1 MATSSATVSRLQNNI
16 VLATNL
22 TLSIRQDANDDP
34 NVGSAQNV
42 SSSATGLL
50 STLAP
55 VALVAL
61 VWFTLFLIFR
71 RWFPRNYRPRTFLGS
86 IQERE
91 RSPKLPDGL
100 FGWFSSFFSISD
112 SYVLN
117 HHSLDGYLFLR
128 LLKMAVITCLVGC
141 CITFPVLFPI
151 NITGGGGKS
160 QLDIL
165 TLGNVTNNYYKMFAH
180 TGCAYLFFGFVI
192 YMITRESIYY
202 INLRQAYLLSP
213 YYASRLSS
221 RTVLFTSV
229 PDEYLNETNLRR
241 MLGESVERV
250 WIPTDT
256 SDLEDEV
263 KERDK
268 TSLKLEAAETKLIK
282 AANAAR
288 LKASKKKAKKD
299 NEDIALEELTPDVE
313 GGSASSRYV
322 SAKDRPTHRLKPLIG
337 KKVDTIDWCRAELE
351 KRIPKVQEM
360 QNKHRALDGIKKIN
374 AVFVQFSTLQEA
386 QSAYQSLT
394 HHQVLHMAP
403 RYTGMTPGEIIWSNL
418 RIKWWERVIRVT
430 ATVSFVVALIVFWSF
445 PVAAVGF
452 ISNLDN
458 LKDWNSGSPP
468 TTFKEG
474 FTWLNWLLAL
484 PHTIFGVVSGLL
496 PTVALAILM
505 SVLPIILRLMARL
518 GGDPSLSA
526 IELTVQNTY
535 FGFQVVQ
542 VFLVAT
548 LGSAASSALG
558 SILPNHIDQI
568 PSLLASSIPKASN
581 FYLSYFV
588 LQGLGVVSGTL
599 LNLSGLVLFI
609 VLGKFLDNTPRKMY
623 KRWTSLSSMS
633 WGTVFPPYTNLF
645 VIAICYAII
654 APLVLLFAAIG
665 LYLFYLAY
673 RYNLLYVS
681 NANIDTKGRVYPRAL
696 QQVFVGLYIA
706 EGCLIGLFAIAT
718 GSSVGALGPLI
729 LMIIF
734 MVFTALYH
742 LSLNAALEPL
752 INYLPKSLEAEERRL
767 LDEDT
772 EAERGEKGMTATNN
786 TELGPSPHTKP
797 TFWQKFLRP
806 DIYTDYATMRR
817 LVPKMINI
825 RYEDEE
831 EQHAYY
837 NPAVTAGP
845 QLLWIPRDPM
855 GVSRQEVRETSKV
868 IPITDEGASLD
879 EKNKIVWDAEDG
891 RPPIWQAPV
900 YY

>member
-1 MATSSATVSRLQNNI
+1 MAATSATVPRPQNNM
-16 VLATNL
+16 VLATSL

-61 VWFTLFLIFR
+61 VWFALFLIFR

-100 FGWFSSFFSISD
+100 FGWFSNFFNVPD

-128 LLKMAVITCLVGC
+128 LLKMAVITC
-141 CITFPVLFPI
+141 
-151 NITGGGGKS
+151 GGGKS

-180 TGCAYLFFGFVI
+180 TGCAYLFF
-192 YMITRESIYY
+192 ESIYY

-256 SDLEDEV
+256 GDLEDEV

-268 TSLKLEAAETKLIK
+268 TALKLEAAETKLIK

-288 LKASKKKAKKD
+288 LKVNKKKAKKD

-313 GGSASSRYV
+313 GGSAASRYI

-351 KRIPKVQEM
+351 KRIPKVEEM
-360 QNKHRALDGIKKIN
+360 QNKHKALDGVKKIN
-374 AVFVQFSTLQEA
+374 AVFVQFTTLQEA

-418 RIKWWERVIRVT
+418 RIKWWERVLRVT
-430 ATVSFVVALIVFWSF
+430 ATISFVVALIVFWSF

-458 LKDWNSGSPP
+458 LKDWSSGNPP

-484 PHTIFGVVSGLL
+484 PHVIFGVVSGLL

-526 IELTVQNTY
+526 VELTVQNTY

-568 PSLLASSIPKASN
+568 PTLLASSIPKASN

-599 LNLSGLVLFI
+599 LNLTGLVVFI
-609 VLGKFLDNTPRKMY
+609 ILGKFLDNTPRKMY
-623 KRWTSLSSMS
+623 KRWTSLASMS

-654 APLVLLFAAIG
+654 APLVLIFAAIG

-734 MVFTALYH
+734 LVFTALYH

-767 LDEDT
+767 LDED
-772 EAERGEKGMTATNN
+772 ENAERGEKGMVPDTT
-786 TELGPSPHTKP
+786 TELGPSPHAKP
-797 TFWQKFLRP
+797 TFWKKFLRP
-806 DIYTDYATMRR
+806 DVYTDYATMRR
-817 LVPKMINI
+817 LVPKTISI
-825 RYEDEE
+825 RYESEE

-845 QLLWIPRDPM
+845 HLLWIPRDPM
-855 GVSRQEVRETSKV
+855 GVSRQEVRDTSKV
-868 IPITDEGASLD
+868 IPITDEGATLD

-891 RPPIWQAPV
+891 RPPIWERPV

>member
-1 MATSSATVSRLQNNI
+1 MAATS
-16 VLATNL
+16 ATN
-22 TLSIRQDANDDP
+22 ANDDP
-34 NVGSAQNV
+34 NVGSAQHA

-55 VALVAL
+55 VALIAL
-61 VWFTLFLIFR
+61 VWFALFLIFR
-71 RWFPRNYRPRTFLGS
+71 KWFPRNYRPRTFLGS

-91 RSPKLPDGL
+91 RSPALPDGIFAW
-100 FGWFSSFFSISD
+100 FGNFFNVPD

-128 LLKMAVITCLVGC
+128 LLKMAVFTCLVGC

-165 TLGNVTNNYYKMFAH
+165 TMGNVTNNYYKLFAH

-192 YMITRESIYY
+192 YMVTRESIYY

-229 PDEYLNETNLRR
+229 PDEYLNEANIRR

-256 SDLEDEV
+256 GDLEDEV
-263 KERDK
+263 KVRDK
-268 TSLKLEAAETKLIK
+268 TALKLEAAETKLVK

-288 LKASKKKAKKD
+288 LKVNKKKAKKD
-299 NEDIALEELTPDVE
+299 HEDIALEELTPDVE
-313 GGSASSRYV
+313 GGSAASRYL

-351 KRIPKVQEM
+351 KRIPKIEEL
-360 QNKHRALDGIKKIN
+360 QNKHKTLDGVKKVN
-374 AVFVQFSTLQEA
+374 AVFVQFTTLQEA

-418 RIKWWERVIRVT
+418 RIKWWERVLRFT

-458 LKDWNSGSPP
+458 LKDYDSGNPP

-484 PHTIFGVVSGLL
+484 PQVIFGVVSGLL

-526 IELTVQNTY
+526 VELTVQNTY

-558 SILPNHIDQI
+558 EILPNHINQI
-568 PSLLASSIPKASN
+568 PTLLASSIPKASN

-599 LNLSGLVLFI
+599 LNLTGLVVFI
-609 VLGKFLDNTPRKMY
+609 ILGKFLDNTPRKMY
-623 KRWTSLSSMS
+623 KRWTSLAGMS

-654 APLVLLFAAIG
+654 APLVLIFAAIG

-706 EGCLIGLFAIAT
+706 EFCLIGLFAIAT

-742 LSLNAALEPL
+742 LALNAALEPL

-767 LDEDT
+767 LDEDAN
-772 EAERGEKGMTATNN
+772 AEKGEKGMVADTNVD
-786 TELGPSPHTKP
+786 LGPSPHAKP
-797 TFWQKFLRP
+797 TFLKKFLRP

-817 LVPKMINI
+817 LVPKMVGV
-825 RYEDEE
+825 RYESEE
-831 EQHAYY
+831 EDDAYF
-837 NPAVTAGP
+837 NPAVTSQP

-855 GVSRQEVRETSKV
+855 GVSRQEVRDTSKV
-868 IPITDEGASLD
+868 IPITDEGATLD
-879 EKNKIVWDAEDG
+879 EKNKIVWDAQDG
-891 RPPIWQAPV
+891 RPPIWERPV

>member
-1 MATSSATVSRLQNNI
+1 MV
-16 VLATNL
+16 
-22 TLSIRQDANDDP
+22 
-34 NVGSAQNV
+34 
-42 SSSATGLL
+42 
-50 STLAP
+50 
-55 VALVAL
+55 
-61 VWFTLFLIFR
+61 
-71 RWFPRNYRPRTFLGS
+71 
-86 IQERE
+86 
-91 RSPKLPDGL
+91 
-100 FGWFSSFFSISD
+100 
-112 SYVLN
+112 
-117 HHSLDGYLFLR
+117 
-128 LLKMAVITCLVGC
+128 
-141 CITFPVLFPI
+141 
-151 NITGGGGKS
+151 
-160 QLDIL
+160 
-165 TLGNVTNNYYKMFAH
+165 
-180 TGCAYLFFGFVI
+180 
-192 YMITRESIYY
+192 TRESIYY

-229 PDEYLNETNLRR
+229 PDEYLIEANLRR

-256 SDLEDEV
+256 GDLEDEV

-268 TSLKLEAAETKLIK
+268 TAFKLEAAETKLIK

-288 LKASKKKAKKD
+288 LKANKKKAKKD
-299 NEDIALEELTPDVE
+299 HEDIALEELTPDVE
-313 GGSASSRYV
+313 GGSAASRYL

-351 KRIPKVQEM
+351 KRIPKVEEM
-360 QNKHRALDGIKKIN
+360 QNQHKTLDGVKKIN
-374 AVFVQFSTLQEA
+374 AVFVQFTTLQEA

-418 RIKWWERVIRVT
+418 RIKWWERVLRVT

-458 LKDWNSGSPP
+458 LKDWDSGNPP

-484 PHTIFGVVSGLL
+484 PQVIFGVVSGLL

-526 IELTVQNTY
+526 VELTVQNTY

-558 SILPNHIDQI
+558 SILPNHINQI
-568 PSLLASSIPKASN
+568 PTLLASSIPKASN

-599 LNLSGLVLFI
+599 LNLSGLVVFI
-609 VLGKFLDNTPRKMY
+609 ILGKFLDNTPRKMY

-654 APLVLLFAAIG
+654 APLVLIFAAIG

-706 EGCLIGLFAIAT
+706 EFCLIGLFAIAT

-734 MVFTALYH
+734 LVFTALYH

-767 LDEDT
+767 LDEDAN
-772 EAERGEKGMTATNN
+772 AEKGEKGMVADTNV
-786 TELGPSPHTKP
+786 ELGPPPHAKP
-797 TFWQKFLRP
+797 TFWKKFLRP

-817 LVPKMINI
+817 LVPKMVSI
-825 RYEDEE
+825 RYESEE
-831 EQHAYY
+831 EQHAYF
-837 NPAVTAGP
+837 NPAVTAQP

-855 GVSRQEVRETSKV
+855 GISRQEVRDTSKV
-868 IPITDEGASLD
+868 IPITDEGATLD

-891 RPPIWQAPV
+891 RPPIWERPV

>member
-1 MATSSATVSRLQNNI
+1 MAATS
-16 VLATNL
+16 ATN
-22 TLSIRQDANDDP
+22 ANDDP
-34 NVGSAQNV
+34 NVGSAQHA

-55 VALVAL
+55 VALIAL
-61 VWFTLFLIFR
+61 VWFALFLIFR
-71 RWFPRNYRPRTFLGS
+71 KWFPRNYRPRTFLGS

-91 RSPKLPDGL
+91 RSPALPDGIFAW
-100 FGWFSSFFSISD
+100 FGNFFNVPD

-128 LLKMAVITCLVGC
+128 LLKIAVFTCLVGC

-165 TLGNVTNNYYKMFAH
+165 TMGNVTNNYYKLFAH

-192 YMITRESIYY
+192 YMVTRESIYY

-229 PDEYLNETNLRR
+229 PDEYLNEANIRR

-256 SDLEDEV
+256 GDLEDEV
-263 KERDK
+263 KVRDK
-268 TSLKLEAAETKLIK
+268 TALKLEAAETKLIK

-288 LKASKKKAKKD
+288 LKANKKKAKKD
-299 NEDIALEELTPDVE
+299 HEDIALEELTPDVE
-313 GGSASSRYV
+313 GGSAASRYL

-351 KRIPKVQEM
+351 KRIPKVEEM
-360 QNKHRALDGIKKIN
+360 QSKHKTLDGVKKVN
-374 AVFVQFSTLQEA
+374 AVFVQFTSLQEA

-418 RIKWWERVIRVT
+418 RIKWWERVLRFT

-458 LKDWNSGSPP
+458 LKDYDSGNPP

-484 PHTIFGVVSGLL
+484 PQVIFGVVSGLL

-526 IELTVQNTY
+526 VELTVQNTY

-558 SILPNHIDQI
+558 EILPNHINQI
-568 PSLLASSIPKASN
+568 PTLLASSIPKASN

-599 LNLSGLVLFI
+599 LNLTGLVVFI
-609 VLGKFLDNTPRKMY
+609 ILGKFLDNTPRKMY
-623 KRWTSLSSMS
+623 KRWTSLAGMS

-654 APLVLLFAAIG
+654 APLVLIFAAIG

-706 EGCLIGLFAIAT
+706 EFCLIGLFAIAT

-742 LSLNAALEPL
+742 LALNAALEPL

-767 LDEDT
+767 LDEDANV
-772 EAERGEKGMTATNN
+772 EKGEKGMVADTNVD
-786 TELGPSPHTKP
+786 LGPSPHEKP
-797 TFWQKFLRP
+797 TFLKKFLRP

-817 LVPKMINI
+817 LVPKMVGV
-825 RYEDEE
+825 RYESEE
-831 EQHAYY
+831 EDDAYF
-837 NPAVTAGP
+837 NPAVTSQP

-855 GVSRQEVRETSKV
+855 GVSRQEVRDTSKV
-868 IPITDEGASLD
+868 IPITDEGATLD
-879 EKNKIVWDAEDG
+879 EKNKIVWDAQDG
-891 RPPIWQAPV
+891 RPPIWERPV

>member
-1 MATSSATVSRLQNNI
+1 
-16 VLATNL
+16 
-22 TLSIRQDANDDP
+22 
-34 NVGSAQNV
+34 
-42 SSSATGLL
+42 
-50 STLAP
+50 
-55 VALVAL
+55 
-61 VWFTLFLIFR
+61 
-71 RWFPRNYRPRTFLGS
+71 
-86 IQERE
+86 
-91 RSPKLPDGL
+91 
-100 FGWFSSFFSISD
+100 
-112 SYVLN
+112 
-117 HHSLDGYLFLR
+117 
-128 LLKMAVITCLVGC
+128 
-141 CITFPVLFPI
+141 
-151 NITGGGGKS
+151 
-160 QLDIL
+160 
-165 TLGNVTNNYYKMFAH
+165 
-180 TGCAYLFFGFVI
+180 
-192 YMITRESIYY
+192 MITRESIYY

-229 PDEYLNETNLRR
+229 PDEYLDETNLRR

-256 SDLEDEV
+256 GDLEDEV

-268 TSLKLEAAETKLIK
+268 TALKLEAAETKLIK

-288 LKASKKKAKKD
+288 LKANKKKG
-299 NEDIALEELTPDVE
+299 NRGEEDIALEELNHDAE
-313 GGSASSRYV
+313 AGSASSRYI

-351 KRIPKVQEM
+351 KSIPKVEEM
-360 QNKHRALDGIKKIN
+360 QHKHRSLDGVKKIN
-374 AVFVQFSTLQEA
+374 AVFVQFTTLQEA

-418 RIKWWERVIRVT
+418 RIKWWERVIRTVS
-430 ATVSFVVALIVFWSF
+430 TVSFVVALVVFWSF

-458 LKDWNSGSPP
+458 LKDWSSGNPP
-468 TTFKEG
+468 TRFKEG

-484 PHTIFGVVSGLL
+484 PQVIFGVVSGLL

-505 SVLPIILRLMARL
+505 ALLPIILRLMARL

-526 IELTVQNTY
+526 VELTVQNTY

-558 SILPNHIDQI
+558 SILPDHLDRI
-568 PSLLASSIPKASN
+568 PSLLASSIPAASN

-588 LQGLGVVSGTL
+588 LQGLAVVSGTL
-599 LNLSGLVLFI
+599 LNLTGLVVYMI
-609 VLGKFLDNTPRKMY
+609 LGKLLDNTPRKMY
-623 KRWTSLSSMS
+623 KRWVSLSGMS

-673 RYNLLYVS
+673 RYNLLYVAA
-681 NANIDTKGRVYPRAL
+681 ANIDTKGRVYPRAL

-706 EGCLIGLFAIAT
+706 EGCLVGLFALAT
-718 GSSVGALGPLI
+718 GSSRGALGPMI
-729 LMIIF
+729 LMIILLI
-734 MVFTALYH
+734 FTALYH
-742 LSLNAALEPL
+742 LALNAALEPL

-767 LDEDT
+767 LDEDL
-772 EAERGEKGMTATNN
+772 EAERGEKGMVANKN
-786 TELGPSPHTKP
+786 IELGPSPHGKP
-797 TFWQKFLRP
+797 GILKKFLRP

-817 LVPKMINI
+817 MVPKMINI
-825 RYEDEE
+825 RYEPEE
-831 EQHAYY
+831 EKNAYF
-837 NPAVTAGP
+837 NPAVTSEP
-845 QLLWIPRDPM
+845 LLLWIPRDPM
-855 GVSRQEVRETSKV
+855 GVSRQEVRDTGKV
-868 IPITDEGASLD
+868 IPVTDEGATLD
-879 EKNKIVWDAEDG
+879 EKNKIVWDAEEG
-891 RPPIWQAPV
+891 RPPIWERPV

>member
-1 MATSSATVSRLQNNI
+1 MAATS
-16 VLATNL
+16 ATN
-22 TLSIRQDANDDP
+22 ANDDP
-34 NVGSAQNV
+34 NVGSAQHA

-55 VALVAL
+55 VALIAL

-71 RWFPRNYRPRTFLGS
+71 KWFPRNYRPRTFLGS

-91 RSPKLPDGL
+91 RSPALPDGL
-100 FGWFSSFFSISD
+100 FAWFGNFFNVPD

-128 LLKMAVITCLVGC
+128 LLKMAVFTCLVGC

-165 TLGNVTNNYYKMFAH
+165 TMGNVTNNYYKLFAH

-192 YMITRESIYY
+192 YMVTRESIYY

-229 PDEYLNETNLRR
+229 PDEYLNEANLRR

-256 SDLEDEV
+256 GDLEDEV
-263 KERDK
+263 KQRDK
-268 TSLKLEAAETKLIK
+268 TALKLEAAETKLIK

-288 LKASKKKAKKD
+288 LKVNKKKAKKD
-299 NEDIALEELTPDVE
+299 HEDIALEELTPDVE
-313 GGSASSRYV
+313 GGSAASRYL

-351 KRIPKVQEM
+351 KSIPKVEEM
-360 QNKHRALDGIKKIN
+360 QNKHKTLDGVKKIN
-374 AVFVQFSTLQEA
+374 AVFVQFTTLQEA

-418 RIKWWERVIRVT
+418 RIKWWERVLRVT
-430 ATVSFVVALIVFWSF
+430 ATISFVVALIVFWSF

-458 LKDWNSGSPP
+458 LKDWDSGNPP

-484 PHTIFGVVSGLL
+484 PQVIFGVVSGLL

-526 IELTVQNTY
+526 VELTVQNTY

-558 SILPNHIDQI
+558 SILPNHINQI
-568 PSLLASSIPKASN
+568 PTLLASSIPKASN

-599 LNLSGLVLFI
+599 LNLSGLVIFI
-609 VLGKFLDNTPRKMY
+609 ILGKFLDNTPRKMY
-623 KRWTSLSSMS
+623 KRWTSLASMS

-654 APLVLLFAAIG
+654 APLVLIFAAIG

-706 EGCLIGLFAIAT
+706 EFCLIGLFAIAT

-734 MVFTALYH
+734 LVFTALYH

-767 LDEDT
+767 LDED
-772 EAERGEKGMTATNN
+772 ANVERGEKGMVADTNV
-786 TELGPSPHTKP
+786 ELGPPPHAKP
-797 TFWQKFLRP
+797 TFWKKFLRP

-817 LVPKMINI
+817 LVPKMVSI
-825 RYEDEE
+825 RYESEE
-831 EQHAYY
+831 EQDAYF
-837 NPAVTAGP
+837 NPAVTAQP

-855 GVSRQEVRETSKV
+855 GISRQEVRDTSKV
-868 IPITDEGASLD
+868 IPITDEGATLD

-891 RPPIWQAPV
+891 RPPIWERPV

>member
-1 MATSSATVSRLQNNI
+1 MAATS
-16 VLATNL
+16 ATN
-22 TLSIRQDANDDP
+22 ANDDP
-34 NVGSAQNV
+34 NVGSAQHA

-55 VALVAL
+55 VALIAL

-91 RSPKLPDGL
+91 RSPALPDGL
-100 FGWFSSFFSISD
+100 FAWFGNFFNVPD

-128 LLKMAVITCLVGC
+128 LLKLAVFTCLVGC

-165 TLGNVTNNYYKMFAH
+165 TMGNVTNNYYKLFAH

-192 YMITRESIYY
+192 YMVTRESIYY

-229 PDEYLNETNLRR
+229 PDEYLIEANLRR

-256 SDLEDEV
+256 GDLEDEV

-268 TSLKLEAAETKLIK
+268 TAFKLEAAETKLIK

-288 LKASKKKAKKD
+288 LKANKKKAKKD
-299 NEDIALEELTPDVE
+299 HEDIALEELTPDIE
-313 GGSASSRYV
+313 GGSAASRYL

-351 KRIPKVQEM
+351 KRIPKVEEM
-360 QNKHRALDGIKKIN
+360 QNRHKTLDGVKKIN
-374 AVFVQFSTLQEA
+374 AVFVQFTTLQEA

-418 RIKWWERVIRVT
+418 RIKWWERVLRVT

-458 LKDWNSGSPP
+458 LKDWDSGNPP

-484 PHTIFGVVSGLL
+484 PQVIFGVVSGLL

-526 IELTVQNTY
+526 VELTVQNTY

-558 SILPNHIDQI
+558 SILPNHINQI
-568 PSLLASSIPKASN
+568 PTLLASSIPKASN

-599 LNLSGLVLFI
+599 LNLSGLVVFI
-609 VLGKFLDNTPRKMY
+609 ILGKFLDNTPRKMY

-654 APLVLLFAAIG
+654 APLVLIFAAIG

-706 EGCLIGLFAIAT
+706 EFCLIGLFAIAT

-734 MVFTALYH
+734 LVFTALYH

-767 LDEDT
+767 LDEDAN
-772 EAERGEKGMTATNN
+772 AEKGEKGMVADTNV
-786 TELGPSPHTKP
+786 ELGPPPHAKP
-797 TFWQKFLRP
+797 TFWKKFLRP

-817 LVPKMINI
+817 LVPKMVSI
-825 RYEDEE
+825 RYESEE
-831 EQHAYY
+831 EQHAYF
-837 NPAVTAGP
+837 NPAVTAQP

-855 GVSRQEVRETSKV
+855 GISRQEVRDTSKV
-868 IPITDEGASLD
+868 IPITDEGATLD

-891 RPPIWQAPV
+891 RPPIWERPV

>member
-1 MATSSATVSRLQNNI
+1 MAGTSATN
-16 VLATNL
+16 
-22 TLSIRQDANDDP
+22 ANDDP
-34 NVGSAQNV
+34 NVGSAQGS
-42 SSSATGLL
+42 SSSATSLL

-55 VALVAL
+55 VALIAL
-61 VWFTLFLIFR
+61 VWFALFLIFR

-100 FGWFSSFFSISD
+100 FGWFGNFFNVPD

-229 PDEYLNETNLRR
+229 PDEYLNEANLRR

-256 SDLEDEV
+256 GDLEDEV

-268 TSLKLEAAETKLIK
+268 TALKLEAAETKLIK

-288 LKASKKKAKKD
+288 LKANKKKAKKH

-313 GGSASSRYV
+313 GGSAASRYI

-351 KRIPKVQEM
+351 KRIPKVEEM
-360 QNKHRALDGIKKIN
+360 QNQHKALDGVKKIN
-374 AVFVQFSTLQEA
+374 AVFVQFTTLQEA

-418 RIKWWERVIRVT
+418 RIKWWERVLR
-430 ATVSFVVALIVFWSF
+430 
-445 PVAAVGF
+445 
-452 ISNLDN
+452 
-458 LKDWNSGSPP
+458 SGNPP
-468 TTFKEG
+468 TTFKKG

-484 PHTIFGVVSGLL
+484 PHSIFGVVSGLL

-526 IELTVQNTY
+526 VELTVQNTY

-558 SILPNHIDQI
+558 SILPNHINMI
-568 PSLLASSIPKASN
+568 PTLLASSIPKASN

-599 LNLSGLVLFI
+599 LNLTGLVVFI

-718 GSSVGALGPLI
+718 GSSVGALGPLV

-767 LDEDT
+767 LDEDAN
-772 EAERGEKGMTATNN
+772 AERGEKGMVADTNA
-786 TELGPSPHTKP
+786 ELGPSPHVKP
-797 TFWQKFLRP
+797 AFWKKFLRP

-817 LVPKMINI
+817 MVPKMISI
-825 RYEDEE
+825 RYESAEA
-831 EQHAYY
+831 QHAYY
-837 NPAVTAGP
+837 NPAVTSGP
-845 QLLWIPRDPM
+845 ALLWIPRDPM
-855 GVSRQEVRETSKV
+855 GVSRQEVRDTSKV
-868 IPITDEGASLD
+868 IPITDEGATLD
-879 EKNKIVWDAEDG
+879 DKNKIVWDAEDG
-891 RPPIWQAPV
+891 RPPIWERPV

>member
-1 MATSSATVSRLQNNI
+1 MV
-16 VLATNL
+16 
-22 TLSIRQDANDDP
+22 
-34 NVGSAQNV
+34 
-42 SSSATGLL
+42 
-50 STLAP
+50 
-55 VALVAL
+55 
-61 VWFTLFLIFR
+61 
-71 RWFPRNYRPRTFLGS
+71 
-86 IQERE
+86 
-91 RSPKLPDGL
+91 
-100 FGWFSSFFSISD
+100 
-112 SYVLN
+112 
-117 HHSLDGYLFLR
+117 
-128 LLKMAVITCLVGC
+128 
-141 CITFPVLFPI
+141 
-151 NITGGGGKS
+151 
-160 QLDIL
+160 
-165 TLGNVTNNYYKMFAH
+165 
-180 TGCAYLFFGFVI
+180 
-192 YMITRESIYY
+192 TRESIFY

-229 PDEYLNETNLRR
+229 PDEYLHESNLRR

-256 SDLEDEV
+256 GDLEDEV

-268 TSLKLEAAETKLIK
+268 TALKLEAAETKLIK

-288 LKASKKKAKKD
+288 LKANKKKAKKH

-313 GGSASSRYV
+313 GGSAASRYI

-351 KRIPKVQEM
+351 KRIPKVAEM
-360 QNKHRALDGIKKIN
+360 QNQHKALDGVKKIN
-374 AVFVQFSTLQEA
+374 AVFVQFTTLQEA

-418 RIKWWERVIRVT
+418 RIKWWERVLRVT

-458 LKDWNSGSPP
+458 LKDWSSNPP

-484 PHTIFGVVSGLL
+484 PHSIFGVVSGLL

-526 IELTVQNTY
+526 VELTVQNTY

-599 LNLSGLVLFI
+599 LNLSGLVIFI
-609 VLGKFLDNTPRKMY
+609 VLGKFLDKTPRKMY

-654 APLVLLFAAIG
+654 APLVLIFAAGG

-718 GSSVGALGPLI
+718 GSSIGALGPLV

-767 LDEDT
+767 LDEDAN
-772 EAERGEKGMTATNN
+772 AERGEKGMVADTN
-786 TELGPSPHTKP
+786 TGLGPSPHAKP
-797 TFWQKFLRP
+797 AFWKKFLRP
-806 DIYTDYATMRR
+806 DVYTDYATMRR
-817 LVPKMINI
+817 MVPKMISI
-825 RYEDEE
+825 RYEPEE
-831 EQHAYY
+831 AQHAYY

-845 QLLWIPRDPM
+845 ALLWIPRDPM
-855 GVSRQEVRETSKV
+855 GVSKQEVRDTSKV
-868 IPITDEGASLD
+868 IPITDEGATLD

-891 RPPIWQAPV
+891 RPPIWERPV

>member
-1 MATSSATVSRLQNNI
+1 MAATS
-16 VLATNL
+16 ATN
-22 TLSIRQDANDDP
+22 ANDDP
-34 NVGSAQNV
+34 NVGSAQHA

-55 VALVAL
+55 VALIAL
-61 VWFTLFLIFR
+61 VWFALFLIFR
-71 RWFPRNYRPRTFLGS
+71 KWFPRNYRPRTFLDS

-91 RSPKLPDGL
+91 RSPALPDGIFAW
-100 FGWFSSFFSISD
+100 FGNFFNVPD

-128 LLKMAVITCLVGC
+128 LLKMAVFTCLVGC

-165 TLGNVTNNYYKMFAH
+165 TMGNVTNNYYKLFAH

-192 YMITRESIYY
+192 YMVTRESIYY

-229 PDEYLNETNLRR
+229 PDEYLNEANIRR

-256 SDLEDEV
+256 GDLEDEV
-263 KERDK
+263 KVRDK
-268 TSLKLEAAETKLIK
+268 TALKLEAAETKLIK

-288 LKASKKKAKKD
+288 LKVNKKKAKKD
-299 NEDIALEELTPDVE
+299 HEDIALEELTPDVE
-313 GGSASSRYV
+313 GGSAASRYL

-351 KRIPKVQEM
+351 KRIPKVEEM
-360 QNKHRALDGIKKIN
+360 QNKHKTLDGVKKVN
-374 AVFVQFSTLQEA
+374 AVFVQFISLQEA

-418 RIKWWERVIRVT
+418 RIKWWERVLRFT

-458 LKDWNSGSPP
+458 LKDYDSGNPP

-484 PHTIFGVVSGLL
+484 PQVIFGVVSGLL

-505 SVLPIILRLMARL
+505 SVLPIILRLMARI

-526 IELTVQNTY
+526 VELTVQNTY

-558 SILPNHIDQI
+558 EILPNHINQI
-568 PSLLASSIPKASN
+568 PTLLASSIPKASN

-599 LNLSGLVLFI
+599 LNLTGLVVFI
-609 VLGKFLDNTPRKMY
+609 ILGKFLDNTPRKMY
-623 KRWTSLSSMS
+623 KRWTSLAGMS

-654 APLVLLFAAIG
+654 APLVLIFAAIG

-706 EGCLIGLFAIAT
+706 EFCLIGLFAIAT

-742 LSLNAALEPL
+742 LALNAALEPL

-767 LDEDT
+767 LDEDANV
-772 EAERGEKGMTATNN
+772 EKGEKGMVADTNVD
-786 TELGPSPHTKP
+786 LGPSPHEKP
-797 TFWQKFLRP
+797 TFLKKFLRP

-817 LVPKMINI
+817 LVPKMVGV
-825 RYEDEE
+825 RYESEE
-831 EQHAYY
+831 EDDAYF
-837 NPAVTAGP
+837 NPAVTSQP

-855 GVSRQEVRETSKV
+855 GVSRQEVRDTSKV
-868 IPITDEGASLD
+868 IPITDEGATLD
-879 EKNKIVWDAEDG
+879 EKNKIVWDAQDG
-891 RPPIWQAPV
+891 RPPIWERPV

>member
-1 MATSSATVSRLQNNI
+1 
-16 VLATNL
+16 
-22 TLSIRQDANDDP
+22 
-34 NVGSAQNV
+34 
-42 SSSATGLL
+42 
-50 STLAP
+50 
-55 VALVAL
+55 
-61 VWFTLFLIFR
+61 
-71 RWFPRNYRPRTFLGS
+71 
-86 IQERE
+86 
-91 RSPKLPDGL
+91 
-100 FGWFSSFFSISD
+100 
-112 SYVLN
+112 
-117 HHSLDGYLFLR
+117 
-128 LLKMAVITCLVGC
+128 
-141 CITFPVLFPI
+141 
-151 NITGGGGKS
+151 
-160 QLDIL
+160 
-165 TLGNVTNNYYKMFAH
+165 
-180 TGCAYLFFGFVI
+180 
-192 YMITRESIYY
+192 MITRESIYY
-202 INLRQAYLLSP
+202 INLRHAYLLSP

-229 PDEYLNETNLRR
+229 PEEYLNEANLRR

-256 SDLEDEV
+256 GDLEDEV

-268 TSLKLEAAETKLIK
+268 TALKLEAAETKLIK

-288 LKASKKKAKKD
+288 LKSNKKKAKKHS
-299 NEDIALEELTPDVE
+299 EDIALEELTPDVE
-313 GGSASSRYV
+313 GGFAASRYI
-322 SAKDRPTHRLKPLIG
+322 SAKNRPTHRLKPLIG

-351 KRIPKVQEM
+351 KRIPKVEAM
-360 QNKHRALDGIKKIN
+360 QNQHKTLDGVKKIN
-374 AVFVQFSTLQEA
+374 AVFVQFTTLQEA

-418 RIKWWERVIRVT
+418 RIKWWERVLRVT
-430 ATVSFVVALIVFWSF
+430 ATTSFVVALIIFWSF
-445 PVAAVGF
+445 PVAIVGF

-458 LKDWNSGSPP
+458 LKDWQSGNPP

-484 PHTIFGVVSGLL
+484 PHSIFGVVSGLL
-496 PTVALAILM
+496 PTVALAVLM

-526 IELTVQNTY
+526 VELTVQNTY

-558 SILPNHIDQI
+558 SILPNHINQI
-568 PSLLASSIPKASN
+568 PTMLASSIPKASN

-599 LNLSGLVLFI
+599 LNLSGLVIFI
-609 VLGKFLDNTPRKMY
+609 VLGKFLDKTPRKMY

-654 APLVLLFAAIG
+654 APLVLIFAAVG

-706 EGCLIGLFAIAT
+706 EGCLIGLFAIST
-718 GSSVGALGPLI
+718 GSSIGALGPLV

-767 LDEDT
+767 LDEDMT
-772 EAERGEKGMTATNN
+772 AERGEKGMGADPS
-786 TELGPSPHTKP
+786 EALGSSPHDKP
-797 TFWQKFLRP
+797 AFWKKFLRP
-806 DIYTDYATMRR
+806 DVYTDYATMRR
-817 LVPKMINI
+817 MVPKMVNI
-825 RYEDEE
+825 RYESEE
-831 EQHAYY
+831 EQHAYF
-837 NPAVTAGP
+837 NPAITAAP
-845 QLLWIPRDPM
+845 TLLWIPRDPM
-855 GVSRQEVRETSKV
+855 GVSRQEVRDTSKV

-891 RPPIWQAPV
+891 RPPIWQRPV

>member
-1 MATSSATVSRLQNNI
+1 MV
-16 VLATNL
+16 
-22 TLSIRQDANDDP
+22 
-34 NVGSAQNV
+34 
-42 SSSATGLL
+42 
-50 STLAP
+50 
-55 VALVAL
+55 
-61 VWFTLFLIFR
+61 
-71 RWFPRNYRPRTFLGS
+71 
-86 IQERE
+86 
-91 RSPKLPDGL
+91 
-100 FGWFSSFFSISD
+100 
-112 SYVLN
+112 
-117 HHSLDGYLFLR
+117 
-128 LLKMAVITCLVGC
+128 
-141 CITFPVLFPI
+141 
-151 NITGGGGKS
+151 
-160 QLDIL
+160 
-165 TLGNVTNNYYKMFAH
+165 
-180 TGCAYLFFGFVI
+180 
-192 YMITRESIYY
+192 TRESIYY

-229 PDEYLNETNLRR
+229 PDEYLNEANIRR

-256 SDLEDEV
+256 GDLEDEV
-263 KERDK
+263 KVRDK
-268 TSLKLEAAETKLIK
+268 TALKLEAAETKLIK

-288 LKASKKKAKKD
+288 LKANKKKAKKD
-299 NEDIALEELTPDVE
+299 HEDIALEELTPDVE
-313 GGSASSRYV
+313 GGSAASRYL

-351 KRIPKVQEM
+351 KRIPKVEEM
-360 QNKHRALDGIKKIN
+360 QSKHKTLDGVKKVN
-374 AVFVQFSTLQEA
+374 AVFVQFTSLQEA

-418 RIKWWERVIRVT
+418 RIKWWERVLRFT

-458 LKDWNSGSPP
+458 LKDYDSGNPP

-484 PHTIFGVVSGLL
+484 PQVIFGVVSGLL

-526 IELTVQNTY
+526 VELTVQNTY

-558 SILPNHIDQI
+558 EILPNHINQI
-568 PSLLASSIPKASN
+568 PTLLASSIPKASN

-599 LNLSGLVLFI
+599 LNLTGLVVFI
-609 VLGKFLDNTPRKMY
+609 ILGKFLDNTPRKMY
-623 KRWTSLSSMS
+623 KRWTSLAGMS

-654 APLVLLFAAIG
+654 APLVLIFAAIG

-706 EGCLIGLFAIAT
+706 EFCLIGLFAIAT

-742 LSLNAALEPL
+742 LALNAALEPL

-767 LDEDT
+767 LDEDANV
-772 EAERGEKGMTATNN
+772 EKGEKGMVADTNVD
-786 TELGPSPHTKP
+786 LGPSPHEKP
-797 TFWQKFLRP
+797 TFLKKFLRP

-817 LVPKMINI
+817 LVPKMVGV
-825 RYEDEE
+825 RYESEE
-831 EQHAYY
+831 EDDAYF
-837 NPAVTAGP
+837 NPAVTSQP

-855 GVSRQEVRETSKV
+855 GVSRQEVRDTSKV
-868 IPITDEGASLD
+868 IPITDEGATLD
-879 EKNKIVWDAEDG
+879 EKNKIVWDAQDG
-891 RPPIWQAPV
+891 RPPIWERPV

>member
-1 MATSSATVSRLQNNI
+1 MAATS
-16 VLATNL
+16 ATN
-22 TLSIRQDANDDP
+22 ANDDP
-34 NVGSAQNV
+34 NVGSAQHA

-55 VALVAL
+55 VALIAL
-61 VWFTLFLIFR
+61 VWFALFLIFR

-91 RSPKLPDGL
+91 RSPALPDGL
-100 FGWFSSFFSISD
+100 FAWFSNFFNVPDI
-112 SYVLN
+112 YVLN

-128 LLKMAVITCLVGC
+128 LLKLAVFTCLVGC

-165 TLGNVTNNYYKMFAH
+165 TMGNVTNNYYKLFAH

-192 YMITRESIYY
+192 YMVTRESIYY

-229 PDEYLNETNLRR
+229 PDEYLIEANLRR

-256 SDLEDEV
+256 GDLEDEV

-268 TSLKLEAAETKLIK
+268 TAFKLEAAETKLIK

-288 LKASKKKAKKD
+288 LKANKKKAKKD
-299 NEDIALEELTPDVE
+299 HEDIALEELTPDVE
-313 GGSASSRYV
+313 GGSAASRYL

-351 KRIPKVQEM
+351 KRIPKVEEM
-360 QNKHRALDGIKKIN
+360 QNQHKTLDGVKKIN
-374 AVFVQFSTLQEA
+374 AVFVQFTTLQEA

-418 RIKWWERVIRVT
+418 RIKWWERVLRVT

-458 LKDWNSGSPP
+458 LKDWDSGNPP

-484 PHTIFGVVSGLL
+484 PQVIFGVVSGLL

-526 IELTVQNTY
+526 VELTVQNTY

-558 SILPNHIDQI
+558 SILPNHINQI
-568 PSLLASSIPKASN
+568 PTLLASSIPKASN

-599 LNLSGLVLFI
+599 LNLSGLVVFI
-609 VLGKFLDNTPRKMY
+609 ILGKFLDNTPRKMY

-654 APLVLLFAAIG
+654 APLVLIFAAIG

-706 EGCLIGLFAIAT
+706 EFCLIGLFAIAT

-734 MVFTALYH
+734 LVFTALYH

-767 LDEDT
+767 LDEDAN
-772 EAERGEKGMTATNN
+772 AEKGEKGMVADTNV
-786 TELGPSPHTKP
+786 ELGPPPHAKP
-797 TFWQKFLRP
+797 TFWKKFLRP

-817 LVPKMINI
+817 LVPKMVSI
-825 RYEDEE
+825 RYESEE
-831 EQHAYY
+831 EQHAYF
-837 NPAVTAGP
+837 NPAVTAQP

-855 GVSRQEVRETSKV
+855 GISRQEVRDTSKV
-868 IPITDEGASLD
+868 IPITDEGATLD

-891 RPPIWQAPV
+891 RPPIWERPV

>member
-1 MATSSATVSRLQNNI
+1 M
-16 VLATNL
+16 
-22 TLSIRQDANDDP
+22 
-34 NVGSAQNV
+34 
-42 SSSATGLL
+42 
-50 STLAP
+50 
-55 VALVAL
+55 
-61 VWFTLFLIFR
+61 
-71 RWFPRNYRPRTFLGS
+71 
-86 IQERE
+86 
-91 RSPKLPDGL
+91 
-100 FGWFSSFFSISD
+100 
-112 SYVLN
+112 
-117 HHSLDGYLFLR
+117 
-128 LLKMAVITCLVGC
+128 
-141 CITFPVLFPI
+141 
-151 NITGGGGKS
+151 
-160 QLDIL
+160 
-165 TLGNVTNNYYKMFAH
+165 
-180 TGCAYLFFGFVI
+180 I
-192 YMITRESIYY
+192 YMVTRESIYY

-229 PDEYLNETNLRR
+229 PDEYLNESNLRR

-256 SDLEDEV
+256 GDLEDEV
-263 KERDK
+263 KQRDK
-268 TSLKLEAAETKLIK
+268 TALKLEAAETKLIK

-288 LKASKKKAKKD
+288 LKVNKKKGKKD
-299 NEDIALEELTPDVE
+299 SEDIALEELTPDVE
-313 GGSASSRYV
+313 GGSAASRYL
-322 SAKDRPTHRLKPLIG
+322 SAKDRPTHRMKPLIG

-351 KRIPKVQEM
+351 TRIPKVEEM
-360 QNKHRALDGIKKIN
+360 QNKHKTLDGVKKLN
-374 AVFVQFSTLQEA
+374 AVFVQFTTLQEA

-418 RIKWWERVIRVT
+418 RIKWWERVLRVT

-458 LKDWNSGSPP
+458 LKDWDSGNPP

-484 PHTIFGVVSGLL
+484 PQVIFGVVSGLL

-526 IELTVQNTY
+526 VELTVQNTY

-558 SILPNHIDQI
+558 TILPNHINEI
-568 PSLLASSIPKASN
+568 PTLLASSIPKASN

-599 LNLSGLVLFI
+599 LNLTGLVVFI
-609 VLGKFLDNTPRKMY
+609 ILGKFLDNTPRKMY
-623 KRWTSLSSMS
+623 KRWTSLASMS

-654 APLVLLFAAIG
+654 APLVLIFAAIG

-706 EGCLIGLFAIAT
+706 EFCLIGLFAIAT

-734 MVFTALYH
+734 LVFTALYH

-767 LDEDT
+767 LDEDAN
-772 EAERGEKGMTATNN
+772 AERGEKGMVADTNA
-786 TELGPSPHTKP
+786 ELGPSPHGKP
-797 TFWQKFLRP
+797 SFWKKFLRP

-817 LVPKMINI
+817 LVPKMVSI
-825 RYEDEE
+825 RYESEE
-831 EQHAYY
+831 EHDAYY
-837 NPAVTAGP
+837 NPAVTAGS

-855 GVSRQEVRETSKV
+855 GVSRQEVRDTSKV
-868 IPITDEGASLD
+868 IPITDEGATLD
-879 EKNKIVWDAEDG
+879 EKNKIVWDAQDG
-891 RPPIWQAPV
+891 RPPIWERPV

>member
-1 MATSSATVSRLQNNI
+1 MAATS
-16 VLATNL
+16 ATN
-22 TLSIRQDANDDP
+22 ANDDP
-34 NVGSAQNV
+34 NVGSAQHA

-55 VALVAL
+55 VALIAL
-61 VWFTLFLIFR
+61 VWFALFLIFR

-91 RSPKLPDGL
+91 RSPALPDGL
-100 FGWFSSFFSISD
+100 FAWFGNFFNVPD

-128 LLKMAVITCLVGC
+128 LLKLAVFTCLVGC

-165 TLGNVTNNYYKMFAH
+165 TMGNVTNNYYKLFAH

-192 YMITRESIYY
+192 YMVTRESIYY

-229 PDEYLNETNLRR
+229 PDEYLIEANLRR

-256 SDLEDEV
+256 GDLEDEV

-268 TSLKLEAAETKLIK
+268 TAFKLEAAETKLIK

-288 LKASKKKAKKD
+288 LKANKKKAKKD
-299 NEDIALEELTPDVE
+299 HEDIALEELTPDVE
-313 GGSASSRYV
+313 GGSAASRYL

-351 KRIPKVQEM
+351 KRIPKVEEM
-360 QNKHRALDGIKKIN
+360 QNQHKTLDGVKKIN
-374 AVFVQFSTLQEA
+374 AVFVQFTTLQEA

-418 RIKWWERVIRVT
+418 RIKWWERVLRVT
-430 ATVSFVVALIVFWSF
+430 ATVPFVVALIVFWSF

-458 LKDWNSGSPP
+458 LKDWDSGNPP

-484 PHTIFGVVSGLL
+484 PQVIFGVVSGLL

-526 IELTVQNTY
+526 VELTVQNTY

-558 SILPNHIDQI
+558 SILPNHINQI
-568 PSLLASSIPKASN
+568 PTLLASSIPKASN

-599 LNLSGLVLFI
+599 LNLSGLVVFI
-609 VLGKFLDNTPRKMY
+609 ILGKFLDNTPRKMY
-623 KRWTSLSSMS
+623 KRWTTLSSMS

-654 APLVLLFAAIG
+654 APLVLIFAAIG

-706 EGCLIGLFAIAT
+706 EFCLIGLFAIAT

-734 MVFTALYH
+734 LVFTALYH

-767 LDEDT
+767 LDEDAN
-772 EAERGEKGMTATNN
+772 AEKGEKGMVADTNV
-786 TELGPSPHTKP
+786 ELGPPPHAKP
-797 TFWQKFLRP
+797 TFWKKFLRP

-817 LVPKMINI
+817 LVPKMVSI
-825 RYEDEE
+825 RYESEE
-831 EQHAYY
+831 EQHAYF
-837 NPAVTAGP
+837 NPAVTAQP

-855 GVSRQEVRETSKV
+855 GISRQEVRDTSKV
-868 IPITDEGASLD
+868 IPITDEGATLD

-891 RPPIWQAPV
+891 RPPIWERPV

>member
-1 MATSSATVSRLQNNI
+1 MV
-16 VLATNL
+16 
-22 TLSIRQDANDDP
+22 
-34 NVGSAQNV
+34 
-42 SSSATGLL
+42 
-50 STLAP
+50 
-55 VALVAL
+55 
-61 VWFTLFLIFR
+61 
-71 RWFPRNYRPRTFLGS
+71 
-86 IQERE
+86 
-91 RSPKLPDGL
+91 
-100 FGWFSSFFSISD
+100 
-112 SYVLN
+112 
-117 HHSLDGYLFLR
+117 
-128 LLKMAVITCLVGC
+128 
-141 CITFPVLFPI
+141 
-151 NITGGGGKS
+151 
-160 QLDIL
+160 
-165 TLGNVTNNYYKMFAH
+165 
-180 TGCAYLFFGFVI
+180 
-192 YMITRESIYY
+192 TRESIYY

-229 PDEYLNETNLRR
+229 PDEYLNEANVRR

-256 SDLEDEV
+256 GDLEDEV

-268 TSLKLEAAETKLIK
+268 TALKLEAAETKFIK

-288 LKASKKKAKKD
+288 LKEAKKKGKRE
-299 NEDIALEELTPDVE
+299 EDIALEALNQDTEA
-313 GGSASSRYV
+313 GSIASRYL

-351 KRIPKVQEM
+351 KRIPKVREM
-360 QNKHRALDGIKKIN
+360 QAKHKSLDGVKKVN
-374 AVFVQFSTLQEA
+374 AIFVQFTTLQEA

-418 RIKWWERVIRVT
+418 RIKWWERVIRIV
-430 ATVSFVVALIVFWSF
+430 ATISFVVALVVFWSF

-452 ISNLDN
+452 ISNLEN
-458 LKDWNSGSPP
+458 LKDQSSGNPP

-474 FTWLNWLLAL
+474 FHWLNWLLAL
-484 PHTIFGVVSGLL
+484 PHVIFGVVSGLL
-496 PTVALAILM
+496 PTVALAVLM
-505 SVLPIILRLMARL
+505 SLLPIILRLMAKL

-526 IELTVQNTY
+526 VELTVQNTY

-558 SILPNHIDQI
+558 SILPDNFASI

-609 VLGKFLDNTPRKMY
+609 ILGKFLDNTPRKMY
-623 KRWTSLSSMS
+623 KRWVSLSGMS

-654 APLVLLFAAIG
+654 APLVLLFAAVG

-681 NANIDTKGRVYPRAL
+681 NVDIDTKGRVYPRAL
-696 QQVFVGLYIA
+696 QQIFVGLYIA

-718 GSSVGALGPLI
+718 GSSRGALGPMV

-734 MVFTALYH
+734 LIFTILYH
-742 LSLNAALEPL
+742 MALNTSLDPL
-752 INYLPKSLEAEERRL
+752 IRYLPKSLEAEEQRL
-767 LDEDT
+767 LHEDI
-772 EAERGEKGMTATNN
+772 EAEQGEKGMVTDSS
-786 TELGPSPHTKP
+786 TELGPSPHGKP
-797 TFWQKFLRP
+797 TFWKKFLRP
-806 DIYTDYATMRR
+806 DLYTDYATMRR
-817 LVPKMINI
+817 LVPKIISI
-825 RYEDEE
+825 RYEPAEE
-831 EQHAYY
+831 DNAYY
-837 NPAVTAGP
+837 NPAIASEP
-845 QLLWIPRDPM
+845 QLLWVPRDPM
-855 GVSRQEVRETSKV
+855 GVSRQEVSDSGKI
-868 IPITDEGASLD
+868 IPITDEGATLD
-879 EKNKIVWDAEDG
+879 EKNKIVWDADDG
-891 RPPIWQAPV
+891 RPPIWERPV

>member
-1 MATSSATVSRLQNNI
+1 MSATS
-16 VLATNL
+16 ATN
-22 TLSIRQDANDDP
+22 ANDDP

-42 SSSATGLL
+42 SSSASGLL

-55 VALVAL
+55 VALLAL

-91 RSPKLPDGL
+91 RSPKLPDGI
-100 FGWFSSFFSISD
+100 FAWFSHFFNVPD

-192 YMITRESIYY
+192 YMVTRESIFY

-229 PDEYLNETNLRR
+229 PDEYLNESNLRR

-256 SDLEDEV
+256 GDLEDEV

-268 TSLKLEAAETKLIK
+268 TALKLEAAETKLVK

-288 LKASKKKAKKD
+288 LKANKKKAKKH

-313 GGSASSRYV
+313 GGSAASRYV

-351 KRIPKVQEM
+351 KRIPKVAEM
-360 QNKHRALDGIKKIN
+360 QNQHKALDGVKKIN
-374 AVFVQFSTLQEA
+374 A
-386 QSAYQSLT
+386 
-394 HHQVLHMAP
+394 VLHMAP
-403 RYTGMTPGEIIWSNL
+403 RYTEMTPGEIIWSNL
-418 RIKWWERVIRVT
+418 RIKWWERVLRVT

-458 LKDWNSGSPP
+458 LKDWSSNPP

-484 PHTIFGVVSGLL
+484 PHSIFGVVSGLL

-526 IELTVQNTY
+526 VELTVQNTY

-599 LNLSGLVLFI
+599 LNLSGLVIFI
-609 VLGKFLDNTPRKMY
+609 VLGKFLDKTPRKMY

-645 VIAICYAII
+645 VIAIFYAII
-654 APLVLLFAAIG
+654 APLVLIFAAGG

-718 GSSVGALGPLI
+718 GSSIGALGPLV

-767 LDEDT
+767 LDEDAN
-772 EAERGEKGMTATNN
+772 AERGEKGMVADTN
-786 TELGPSPHTKP
+786 TELGPSPHAKP
-797 TFWQKFLRP
+797 TFWKKFLRP
-806 DIYTDYATMRR
+806 DVYTDYATMRR
-817 LVPKMINI
+817 MVPKMISI
-825 RYEDEE
+825 RYEPEE
-831 EQHAYY
+831 AQHAYY

-845 QLLWIPRDPM
+845 ALLWIPRDPM
-855 GVSRQEVRETSKV
+855 GVSKQEVRDTSKV
-868 IPITDEGASLD
+868 IPITDEGATLD

-891 RPPIWQAPV
+891 RPPIWERPV